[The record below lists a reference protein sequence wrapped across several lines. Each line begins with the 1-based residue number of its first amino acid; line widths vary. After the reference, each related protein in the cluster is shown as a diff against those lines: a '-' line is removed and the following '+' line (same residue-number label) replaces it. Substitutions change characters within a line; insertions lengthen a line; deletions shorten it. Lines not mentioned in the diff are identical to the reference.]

1 MATLLLFPSLCD
13 DDNDNDDGDDDG
25 GDDDDKDKEDDEEES
40 PTLVPV
46 PAKRGRPKGSK
57 DAHPR
62 TRTKPVHTPS
72 KQYTHDDTEHHNS
85 LATSTAP
92 SATAEL
98 RREAPSLLHL
108 EEAMANARQQEVD
121 RRQNMY
127 TSWLPY

>member
-1 MATLLLFPSLCD
+1 MEDVLETESLEAETMATELPAQSVTAPPP
-13 DDNDNDDGDDDG
+13 
-25 GDDDDKDKEDDEEES
+25 EDDEEEP
-40 PTLVPV
+40 PTPV
-46 PAKRGRPKGSK
+46 TPAKRGRPKGSK
-57 DAHPR
+57 DVHPR

-85 LATSTAP
+85 PATSTAP

-98 RREAPSLLHL
+98 RREAPSLMHL